1 MCKKVAQALQL
12 GGIHILETFIMKK
25 LSDNL
30 KQMLNGLAHQCDG
43 EFLPMQDKMRALGV
57 NSGANK
63 ISSVPTKVVKQMALT
78 QRIALITDGRG
89 LGAPLNYVID
99 ACRNQEAKIDLLT
112 HGTTDAENITALE
125 SSIKEAGLVCNRIQL
140 GTKAVDNVL
149 EYINNHPGLV
159 FMVAMPDDVVAKKIM
174 EDVIPKQGASIPV
187 PLVLIDDSGAGYP
200 TERCA

>member
-1 MCKKVAQALQL
+1 MLL
-12 GGIHILETFIMKK
+12 EGIPNLETFIMKK

-30 KQMLNGLAHQCDG
+30 KQMLNGLAHQNYGD
-43 EFLPMQDKMRALGV
+43 FLPMHDKMSALGV
-57 NSGANK
+57 NSGVKN
-63 ISSVPTKVVKQMALT
+63 ISSLPSKVVKQMAVS

-112 HGTTDAENITALE
+112 HGTTDVDNITALE
-125 SSIKEAGLVCNRIQL
+125 NSVKEAGFVSNRIQL

-149 EYINNHPGLV
+149 EYISNHPGLV

>member
-1 MCKKVAQALQL
+1 VAQALL
-12 GGIHILETFIMKK
+12 LEGIHILETFIMKK

-43 EFLPMQDKMRALGV
+43 EFLPMQDKMSALGV
-57 NSGANK
+57 KSGTKN
-63 ISSVPTKVVKQMALT
+63 ISPAPPKVVKQMAVN

-99 ACRNQEAKIDLLT
+99 ACQNQEAKIDLLT
-112 HGTTDAENITALE
+112 HGTTDAENITGLE
-125 SSIKEAGLVCNRIQL
+125 NRVKEAGFVCNRIQL

-174 EDVIPKQGASIPV
+174 DDVIPKQSASIPV
-187 PLVLIDDSGAGYP
+187 PLVLIDDPTAGYP
-200 TERCA
+200 AERCA

>member
-1 MCKKVAQALQL
+1 
-12 GGIHILETFIMKK
+12 MKK

-30 KQMLNGLAHQCDG
+30 KQMLNGLAHQNYGD
-43 EFLPMQDKMRALGV
+43 FLPMQDKMSALGV
-57 NSGANK
+57 KSGPKN
-63 ISSVPTKVVKQMALT
+63 ISSVPSKVVKQMAVN
-78 QRIALITDGRG
+78 QRIAFITDGRG

-112 HGTTDAENITALE
+112 HGTTDVDNITALE
-125 SSIKEAGLVCNRIQL
+125 SSVKEAGFLSNRIQL

-149 EYINNHPGLV
+149 EYISNHPGLV
-159 FMVAMPDDVVAKKIM
+159 FMVAMPDDVVAKEIM